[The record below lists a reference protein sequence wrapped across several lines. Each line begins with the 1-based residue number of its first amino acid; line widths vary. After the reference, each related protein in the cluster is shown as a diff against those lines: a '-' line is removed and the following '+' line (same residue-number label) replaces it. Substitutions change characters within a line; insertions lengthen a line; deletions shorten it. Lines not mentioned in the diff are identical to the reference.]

1 MFLYAVIY
9 CLLTV
14 FFFFCVFIIFL
25 FFFFNDTAPTEIYTY
40 SHPLSLHDALPI
52 FLDGGAG
59 AGDAAVNNPPSDQST
74 RAAVR
79 RYLSGLME
87 ARAIP
92 GLQIAIVRNAGIELL
107 DMMGLANIEHHVP
120 VIRESIFSVNSMSKA
135 FTGIAVMQLVEDGK
149 LDLAAPISH

>member
-1 MFLYAVIY
+1 MRISDWSSDVCSSDL
-9 CLLTV
+9 
-14 FFFFCVFIIFL
+14 
-25 FFFFNDTAPTEIYTY
+25 
-40 SHPLSLHDALPI
+40 
-52 FLDGGAG
+52 
-59 AGDAAVNNPPSDQST
+59 PPSDQST

-149 LDLAAPISH
+149 LDLAARTEERRVGKEWVSTCRSRCCPYH

>member
-1 MFLYAVIY
+1 MRISDWSSDVCSSDL
-9 CLLTV
+9 
-14 FFFFCVFIIFL
+14 
-25 FFFFNDTAPTEIYTY
+25 
-40 SHPLSLHDALPI
+40 
-52 FLDGGAG
+52 
-59 AGDAAVNNPPSDQST
+59 PPSDQST

-92 GLQIAIVRNAGIELL
+92 GLQIAIVRNAGLELL

-135 FTGIAVMQLVEDGK
+135 FTGIAVRQLVADGT
-149 LDLAAPISH
+149 LDLAATITPSPDGMPQGWTPLLLRHPPP

>member
-1 MFLYAVIY
+1 
-9 CLLTV
+9 
-14 FFFFCVFIIFL
+14 
-25 FFFFNDTAPTEIYTY
+25 
-40 SHPLSLHDALPI
+40 
-52 FLDGGAG
+52 
-59 AGDAAVNNPPSDQST
+59 
-74 RAAVR
+74 
-79 RYLSGLME
+79 ME

-149 LDLAAPISH
+149 LDLAAPLSHYLDGLPEGWKPITVRQIATMNAGERKSTRLNSSHYCAPRKPSSA